1 MKNSGVLVLVHQGKS
16 WCKEIHNKLKELGLE
31 TYIIST
37 QYEND
42 ADIVSI
48 KDTIEWF
55 DAVTSFTLT
64 REKVFDVI
72 AQLESKGKKILAC
85 IAPIEVQRL
94 ISAEVNMLIGA
105 KDCSP
110 SSIMIALDK
119 YLCRKALIDAGCSKV
134 RIEEFTESVYHIAKN
149 ESVPKFIKPRRA
161 AYSFGTF
168 KLDSSISLSD
178 IEDLTK
184 EMQEDPY
191 VKLLT
196 KDGVEFV
203 IEDEIEGVEYS
214 AEMIAYNGEGYIVA
228 LHQKEI
234 SQSELTVLED
244 RFYNPSNLSN
254 TEITDLAIFLK
265 RCLQTLSFHYGCFHI
280 EFKKTF
286 KGWEII
292 EVNPRPGGVLINDSI
307 KIRSQRDSLIE
318 LWLYVLLL
326 HVKELNTSDLL
337 AKASAT
343 FAENKIVSNEIK
355 IGTFQKTY
363 FAERGRTVSSVKEN
377 QLTIE
382 PDTYFCNVK
391 KGDKIPNTHKEHL
404 VCCALWKYH
413 VNDTDQLE
421 KIKTQA
427 DSLFEIYYED

>member
-1 MKNSGVLVLVHQGKS
+1 MKNCGVLALVHQGKS
-16 WCKEIHNKLKELGLE
+16 WCKEIHRKLKQLGLE
-31 TYIIST
+31 TYIITT

-42 ADIVSI
+42 ADVVDI
-48 KDTIEWF
+48 KDTVEWF
-55 DAVTSFTLT
+55 ETVDGSTLS

-72 AQLESKGKKILAC
+72 AQLESDGKKVVAC
-85 IAPIEVQRL
+85 IAPIEAQRL
-94 ISAEVNMLIGA
+94 ISAEVNMWLGA

-110 SSIMIALDK
+110 ASIMIALDK

-134 RIEEFTESVYHIAKN
+134 RIEELTESSYDIAKN
-149 ESVPKFIKPRRA
+149 QSESKFIKPRRA

-168 KLDSSISLSD
+168 KLDSSRSISD
-178 IEDLTK
+178 IEILTR

-203 IEDEIEGVEYS
+203 IEDEIVGVEYS

-228 LHQKEI
+228 IHQKEI

-244 RFYNPSNLSN
+244 RFYNPSDLNT

-265 RCLQTLSFHYGCFHI
+265 RCLQTLSFHYGCFHV
-280 EFKKTF
+280 EFKKTA

-307 KIRSQRDSLIE
+307 RIRSGRESLIE

-326 HVKELNTSDLL
+326 HVTELNTINLL

-343 FAENKIVSNEIK
+343 FVENRIVSRESEI
-355 IGTFQKTY
+355 GMFQKTY
-363 FAERGRTVSSVKEN
+363 FAERGKTVSSVKKN
-377 QLTIE
+377 RLSVE
-382 PDTYFCNVK
+382 PDIYFCNVK
-391 KGDKIPNTHKEHL
+391 KGDTIPNTHKEHL
-404 VCCALWKYH
+404 VCCALWKYP
-413 VNDTDQLE
+413 VNDRERLE
-421 KIKTQA
+421 EIKAQS
-427 DSLFEIYYED
+427 DNLFEICYND